1 MPQTYPN
8 QGPPLPPPSSVPAT
22 SNSLRPAPITPNQF
36 GPPPTMGV
44 PQFPSQPSFPN
55 QPPSNLPGMPQYP
68 GTQPP
73 FNGPP
78 STFPSANQPPAP
90 TGYPQQQLPSQYGS
104 QSHLSGPSTMPN
116 SQLNGPGT
124 YPGQMPPAAPVQ
136 QQQQPYQPQRIDPDM
151 VPNVVRIE
159 TRVHD
164 ENITVCLGSS
174 S

>member
-8 QGPPLPPPSSVPAT
+8 QGPPLPPPSSSAAAT

-36 GPPPTMGV
+36 GPPPTMGA

-55 QPPSNLPGMPQYP
+55 QPPSNIASMPQYP

-73 FNGPP
+73 FSGGPP
-78 STFPSANQPPAP
+78 PP
-90 TGYPQQQLPSQYGS
+90 TGYPQQQLPPQYGS
-104 QSHLSGPSTMPN
+104 QSHLSGPPTIPG
-116 SQLNGPGT
+116 SQMNGPGT
-124 YPGQMPPAAPVQ
+124 YPGQMPPAAPT

-159 TRVHD
+159 TRIPD
-164 ENITVCLGSS
+164 ENITIYLGSS